1 MTGLAVLL
9 AVVFLYGLVS
19 RRLEGSVVTAPM
31 SFVAAGV
38 VLGPAALGLVE
49 IDLENETV
57 LLVAEFALALLLF
70 TDATRVNLNALGSP
84 PHLPARLLGIG
95 MPLTIVLG
103 TIAAALVLPGLSLWE
118 SAIVATVLAPTDAA
132 LGQAVVSDERVPVTV
147 RRSLNVEAGLND
159 GLSVPFL
166 ALFIALALAEEEA
179 LMGGRWILFAL
190 QQVGFGVLVGALVGA
205 SGAWLVR
212 ESIRRGWISD
222 TFERLALLALA
233 LLAYALAGLMGGNG
247 FIAAFAG
254 GLCAGPFLRGIGER
268 AVGFADAEGQLLN
281 AAVFFALGAVAIP
294 LLLDGMDLMVALYA
308 GLSLS
313 VVRMLPVAIALL
325 GTRLRGVSVLFMGWF
340 GPRGLASIIL
350 GLVFLEE
357 AVSLP
362 ASAEISTVVAAAVLL
377 SVLLHGLTSSPLST
391 LYARSA
397 ATMPPTVPEQ
407 TPHPENVVAREA
419 KRW

>member
-9 AVVFLYGLVS
+9 AVVFLYGLIS
-19 RRLEGSVVTAPM
+19 RRLEGSVITAPM
-31 SFVAAGV
+31 SFVAAGM
-38 VLGPAALGLVE
+38 VLGPAALGLVNF
-49 IDLENETV
+49 DLENETV

-70 TDATRVNLNALGSP
+70 TDATRVDLRALGSP
-84 PHLPARLLGIG
+84 PHLPARLLGVG

-103 TIAAALVLPGLSLWE
+103 AVAAALVLPGLSFWE
-118 SAIVATVLAPTDAA
+118 AAIVAAVLAPTDAA
-132 LGQAVVSDERVPVTV
+132 LGQAVVSDERVPATV

-179 LMGGRWILFAL
+179 LTGGRWILFAL
-190 QQVGFGVLVGALVGA
+190 QQIGFGVLVGALVGA

-212 ESIRRGWISD
+212 EAIRWGWISD

-233 LLAYALAGLMGGNG
+233 LLAYALAGLAGGNG

-281 AAVFFALGAVAIP
+281 AAVFLTFGAVAIP
-294 LLLDGMDLMVALYA
+294 LLLDEMDLSVALYA

-313 VVRMLPVAIALL
+313 VIRMLPVGIALL

-357 AVSLP
+357 AASLS
-362 ASAEISTVVAAAVLL
+362 ASVEISTVVAATVLL

-397 ATMPPTVPEQ
+397 ATMSPAAPEQ
-407 TPHPENVVAREA
+407 MSHLENTAGQEAR
-419 KRW
+419 R